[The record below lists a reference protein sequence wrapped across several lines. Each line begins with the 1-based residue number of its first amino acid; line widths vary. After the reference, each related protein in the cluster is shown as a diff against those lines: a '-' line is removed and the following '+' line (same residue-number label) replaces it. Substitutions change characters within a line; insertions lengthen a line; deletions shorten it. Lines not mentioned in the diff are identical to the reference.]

1 MFPDNS
7 KNGSNWV
14 TACVF
19 SPHGK
24 TIVSASWDKTLK
36 IWDVELGTCKATL
49 EGHSDLVWSVA
60 WRFDGKLLA
69 SGSYDKTVKIWNP
82 SAGECLKTLEGHR

>member
-1 MFPDNS
+1 MRRSHPV
-7 KNGSNWV
+7 V
-14 TACVF
+14 TV
-19 SPHGK
+19 G
-24 TIVSASWDKTLK
+24 
-36 IWDVELGTCKATL
+36 
-49 EGHSDLVWSVA
+49 